1 MLEFLKRIGP
11 QETEVDYRALLIA
24 AGGAMILFN
33 VLALIG
39 MVFWEKFAVAIP
51 LIAPLAGSAIFVY
64 CAPKN
69 PLAQPWN
76 VVIGNVSSALVGVA
90 CARFIPY
97 PELAVGFA
105 AFGSIIAMVGLRA
118 LHPPGGAVALTAI
131 LGGEPIQNL
140 GYSFV
145 LNPVL
150 VLSLFLVLFAALYQ
164 RAVRGHFTIR

>member
-1 MLEFLKRIGP
+1 MLEFLKRLGP
-11 QETEVDYRALLIA
+11 QSAGMDYRDQLIA
-24 AGGAMILFN
+24 AGGSLILFN
-33 VLALIG
+33 ALALLG
-39 MVFWEKFAVAIP
+39 LVFWEKFAIAIP
-51 LIAPLAGSAIFVY
+51 LIAPLGASAVIVY

-76 VVIGNVSSALVGVA
+76 VVIGNVSSALIGVA
-90 CARFIPY
+90 CAKFIPY
-97 PELAVGFA
+97 PELAAGFA
-105 AFGSIIAMVGLRA
+105 GFGSIIAMVGLRA